1 MTDNRKY
8 RTQQYAA
15 RADVDAEGLLKVT
28 LILSDSLIKYVA

>member
-1 MTDNRKY
+1 MSDNRKY

-28 LILSDSLIKYVA
+28 HKSINSFIK